1 MITEDSPI
9 FYESDLES
17 LIDIIINK
25 LQSTY
30 TENIKLFFMQM
41 LAKITSYEAYYHN
54 KYKDEEIDELMNDF
68 LEREDQSAEVKKF
81 SQEVVDNITNH

>member
-1 MITEDSPI
+1 
-9 FYESDLES
+9 
-17 LIDIIINK
+17 
-25 LQSTY
+25 
-30 TENIKLFFMQM
+30 MQM

-54 KYKDEEIDELMNDF
+54 KYKDDEIDELMNDF